1 MVKKN
6 RSWGGRF
13 IQETAKN
20 ALEFSN
26 SIEIDKTFYRED
38 IEGSIAYAE
47 ALAKAKVLKDV
58 QNTIVDFLRDI
69 EDFED
74 SKKS

>member
-13 IQETAKN
+13 KQETAKN

-26 SIEIDKTFYRED
+26 SIKIDKTFYRED

-47 ALAKAKVLKDV
+47 ALVKVKILKASYIFM
-58 QNTIVDFLRDI
+58 QIMN
-69 EDFED
+69 
-74 SKKS
+74 